1 MSAGTWTPSG
11 SVSNE
16 KYETPSII
24 EAGGVVDLTNGG
36 GREDTADMR
45 KYYY

>member
-16 KYETPSII
+16 QYEMPSII
-24 EAGGVVDLTNGG
+24 EVGGVVALTNGSG
-36 GREDTADMR
+36 AYDTADLNE
-45 KYYY
+45 YYY